1 MNRCSICVVLVVA
14 WLGSQAVSVNA
25 EGVQE
30 RSGPTVTPR
39 NGTVARTKVKTS
51 AKKKE
56 SPKLQKIRGALGR
69 PDWNDPR

>member
-30 RSGPTVTPR
+30 RSGPTV
-39 NGTVARTKVKTS
+39 
-51 AKKKE
+51 
-56 SPKLQKIRGALGR
+56 
-69 PDWNDPR
+69 